1 MGKVEAQISRQSAL
15 WSRGSSRSSG
25 KSAKSTIAYRSIFD
39 ELPILSHQSLLILSG
54 AISMQI
60 AQTLG
65 VQLGLKYEDILDMKS
80 VNQPPVITIF
90 EILWTW
96 RGKQVQAEMVEQL
109 ANALIE
115 INQKHFA
122 DVILTVGRE
131 KRPLK
136 RSDFK

>member
-1 MGKVEAQISRQSAL
+1 
-15 WSRGSSRSSG
+15 
-25 KSAKSTIAYRSIFD
+25 
-39 ELPILSHQSLLILSG
+39 
-54 AISMQI
+54 MQI

-131 KRPLK
+131 KRALK